1 MPSSCD
7 GCGAQFSLGH
17 ALDCKIGRLI
27 TQRHNGVRD
36 ALGDIAAL
44 TYKQRGGEGTIGER
58 GR

>member
-1 MPSSCD
+1 M
-7 GCGAQFSLGH
+7 GH
-17 ALDCKIGRLI
+17 ALDCKIGGLI

-36 ALGDIAAL
+36 TLGDIAAL